1 MYAPTSTNSPRSG
14 PNSGDEYGLRDF
26 EGAAEIL
33 RAWGNGIRPDPDLTV
48 SEWADRHRML
58 ASRASAEPGRY
69 RTMRTPY
76 MREIM
81 DRLSPGDA
89 AQRIVFMKAAQVGA
103 TEAGNNWIG
112 FAIHQAPGPMLAV
125 QPTDPSDH
133 RPPSSRSGLF
143 CAWRSAMTTM
153 TYKHWRD
160 VPDRSWRWKNFSPAE
175 IACRG
180 SGSLRINEEALDKLQ
195 ALRDRLGKPLIVRSA
210 YRSPAHN
217 RAVGGAPRSKHMD
230 GTAFDIA
237 MAKHDPVAFEAAA
250 RAVGFLGFGYYPRSG
265 FMHIDLGP
273 ARQWGERF
281 PVRATA
287 FAAET
292 PPAREVL
299 AHSRTMKGSGAAGV
313 ATLGAAGVEVA
324 QSVLAE
330 TQTAILPLVPYLDTL
345 RWVLI
350 AVALAGLAVTIYA
363 RIDDWKRGRR

>member
-1 MYAPTSTNSPRSG
+1 
-14 PNSGDEYGLRDF
+14 
-26 EGAAEIL
+26 
-33 RAWGNGIRPDPDLTV
+33 
-48 SEWADRHRML
+48 
-58 ASRASAEPGRY
+58 
-69 RTMRTPY
+69 
-76 MREIM
+76 
-81 DRLSPGDA
+81 
-89 AQRIVFMKAAQVGA
+89 
-103 TEAGNNWIG
+103 
-112 FAIHQAPGPMLAV
+112 
-125 QPTDPSDH
+125 
-133 RPPSSRSGLF
+133 
-143 CAWRSAMTTM
+143 MTTM

-160 VPDRSWRWKNFSPAE
+160 VPERSWRWKNFSPAE

-217 RAVGGAPRSKHMD
+217 RSVGGAPRSKHMD

-237 MAKHDPVAFEAAA
+237 MSNHDPVAFEAAA

-292 PPAREVL
+292 APAREVL
-299 AHSRTMKGSGAAGV
+299 ADSRTMKGSGAAGA

-324 QSVLAE
+324 QSVLTE

-345 RWVLI
+345 RWAFI